1 MPVEEH
7 TGRTISRVLSSDSH
21 SSRRIIADTLQQPT
35 RTLGGPRQCVLFGLA
50 PNGVWPAAPCYQV
63 HGALLPHL
71 FTLTCAA
78 FSDGHRRFCSL
89 FHFPSRCR
97 ARPLAGIPPCGA
109 RTFLPV
115 CLAAIRGDCLS
126 GLYARRIIAQ
136 GGARPSETAAK
147 CGLPTFS
154 DGLASCRNVITITR
168 QNVSKA
174 QQTRPPRRLLP
185 QKGIFFSFQTAKR
198 IE

>member
-1 MPVEEH
+1 MPIEEH

-50 PNGVWPAAPCYQV
+50 PNGVWPAAPCCQV

-115 CLAAIRGDCLS
+115 RLAAVRGDCLS
-126 GLYARRIIAQ
+126 DPYAARIIA
-136 GGARPSETAAK
+136 GTG
-147 CGLPTFS
+147 
-154 DGLASCRNVITITR
+154 
-168 QNVSKA
+168 KA
-174 QQTRPPRRLLP
+174 V
-185 QKGIFFSFQTAKR
+185 
-198 IE
+198 

>member
-1 MPVEEH
+1 MGH
-7 TGRTISRVLSSDSH
+7 TGRTVSRVLSLDSH
-21 SSRRIIADTLQQPT
+21 SSRRAIADALQQPT
-35 RTLGGPRQCVLFGLA
+35 RTLGGQRRCVLFGLA

-154 DGLASCRNVITITR
+154 DGLASYRNVITITR
-168 QNVSKA
+168 QSVSKA
-174 QQTRPPRRLLP
+174 LQTRLPRRLLS
-185 QKGIFFSFQTAKR
+185 QKGTFFSFQTAKR

>member
-50 PNGVWPAAPCYQV
+50 PNGVWPAAPCCQV

-78 FSDGHRRFCSL
+78 LSDGHRRFCSL

-136 GGARPSETAAK
+136 GGARPSETAANAV
-147 CGLPTFS
+147 CQPF
-154 DGLASCRNVITITR
+154 
-168 QNVSKA
+168 
-174 QQTRPPRRLLP
+174 QTALLLP
-185 QKGIFFSFQTAKR
+185 QCHNHNAAKCVKSTANTPAAPPAFTERNIFFISDGQTD
-198 IE
+198 